1 MRLLVRI
8 LFRLALP
15 VLMLGG
21 YAALRSGGD
30 LGPLAAMLPAAGSG
44 EVGQVDPQAEADGIA
59 LVLRG
64 MADRLRNGGGP
75 GGSAGGTASVPPAPT
90 PAFQRPPQADAP
102 RVLNGG
108 GAGHFRR
115 PPPTP

>member
-21 YAALRSGGD
+21 YAVLRPGD
-30 LGPLAAMLPAAGSG
+30 SLGPIAAMLPTTGSDG
-44 EVGQVDPQAEADGIA
+44 SVQVDPQAEADGIA
-59 LVLRG
+59 LALRL
-64 MADRLRNGGGP
+64 MAERLRDG
-75 GGSAGGTASVPPAPT
+75 AGTGATGVSPSPTA
-90 PAFQRPPQADAP
+90 AFQRPPQADVP

-108 GAGHFRR
+108 GAGHFQR
-115 PPPTP
+115 PPPAR

>member
-1 MRLLVRI
+1 MRLLLRI
-8 LFRLALP
+8 LLRLALP

-44 EVGQVDPQAEADGIA
+44 EAGQVDPQAEADGIA
-59 LVLRG
+59 LALRG
-64 MADRLRNGGGP
+64 LADRLRNGSGP
-75 GGSAGGTASVPPAPT
+75 GAGTGTASVPPPPS
-90 PAFQRPPQADAP
+90 PAFQRSPQAGAP

-108 GAGHFRR
+108 GAGNFRR
-115 PPPTP
+115 PPPSP